1 MARILQPLAT
11 LLLVDLLY
19 HETLVLFKSFVW
31 GNLILLQ
38 ANVDQG
44 LLPLLEL
51 RFSESILASLGF
63 KRRLSY
69 RLQNCAFVSKI
80 LFFVKMLIL
89 RVKLS

>member
-44 LLPLLEL
+44 LLTLL
-51 RFSESILASLGF
+51 
-63 KRRLSY
+63 
-69 RLQNCAFVSKI
+69 
-80 LFFVKMLIL
+80 
-89 RVKLS
+89 